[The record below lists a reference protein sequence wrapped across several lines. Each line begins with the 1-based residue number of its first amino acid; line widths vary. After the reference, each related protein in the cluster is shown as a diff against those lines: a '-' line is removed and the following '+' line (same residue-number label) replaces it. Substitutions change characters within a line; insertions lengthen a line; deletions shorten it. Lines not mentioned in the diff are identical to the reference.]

1 MSAPGAR
8 FSRYSGED
16 DVVHP
21 HDGVPR
27 FNESVFVNFVGA
39 DDSPVL
45 GGVLRVGLRPVE
57 EYSDFH
63 VCLVLADGTALYGG
77 SRKVP
82 LDDFVAGGTAWRS
95 GPLAIEVVEPGRVWQ
110 ITYDSADTRHI
121 TDSSL
126 LSSVGRALKASQRV
140 ACRVSLRFEATR
152 PIHTMSESGEMIP
165 GEEAA
170 KDHYEQ
176 FGRIGGEVA
185 WGHQSATLD
194 GLRGFR
200 DHSWGPRN
208 YVSAMADM
216 DWFTGHLPG
225 GVDLVGFDI
234 RSRPDLPH
242 QGVVI
247 DDAGRAYVDSVHVDA
262 PWDVE
267 QVLAGTP
274 ALRVDAGDHH
284 VSAAGSV
291 DQSFVIRHRSD
302 AGVVHNSFSLV
313 RYETPDGVGRGWL
326 DLSRPGPPA
335 PASP

>member
-1 MSAPGAR
+1 MSAWGSER

-16 DVVHP
+16 DVVHA
-21 HDGVPR
+21 HGDVPR

-57 EYSDFH
+57 GYSDFH
-63 VCLVLADGTALYGG
+63 VCLVLADGAALYGG

-82 LDDFVAGGTAWRS
+82 LDDLAAGGTVWTS
-95 GPLAIEVVEPGRVWQ
+95 GPLTIEVVEPGRVWQ
-110 ITYDSADTRHI
+110 ISYASADTRHV
-121 TDSSL
+121 TDPSL
-126 LSSVGRALKASQRV
+126 LSSVGRALKSSPSID
-140 ACRVSLRFEATR
+140 CRLTLRFEATR

-176 FGRIGGEVA
+176 FGIVSGEVA
-185 WGHQSATLD
+185 WGEESARLD

-208 YVSAMADM
+208 YVSAMSDM

-225 GVDLVGFDI
+225 DVDVVGFDI

-247 DDAGRAYVDSVHVDA
+247 DDAGRAYVDHVEVVA
-262 PWDVE
+262 PWEVE
-267 QVLAGTP
+267 EVLAGAP
-274 ALRVDAGDHH
+274 SLRIDAGGRH
-284 VSAAGSV
+284 VVARGSV
-291 DQSFVIRHRSD
+291 DRSFVIRHRSEN
-302 AGVVHNSFSLV
+302 GVVHNSFSLV
-313 RYETPDGVGRGWL
+313 RYETSDGVGRGWL
-326 DLSRPGPPA
+326 DLSRPGLPG
-335 PASP
+335 